1 MPRFSVVVPVYNPP
15 VYVLRAMIASVFEQ
29 SYSSWELILV
39 DDASPD
45 ERVHRELQEWAE
57 RDRRINTIFRPD
69 NGNISVAT
77 NQAAETA
84 RGEFIVFVDHDDL
97 LDHDALAHLAL
108 FLDAHPE
115 TDLVYSD
122 DDKVGSD
129 GIHHSPQF
137 KPGWSP
143 ELLLSFCYTAHLSA
157 VSSSLYRAVG
167 GLRPG
172 FEGSQDHDFWLRAS
186 ELAKQVGHIP
196 QVLYHWRVLP
206 GSTALDGACKPSSFE
221 AGRRAVEEAFD
232 RRGVTC
238 RVEQADWA
246 GRAGCAIFEPV
257 MPDDGPSVAILIP
270 TRNHEYRLKKLLDS
284 LAATTYR
291 NYQVYIIDNA
301 SDEAGTLRYL
311 ASLPHKVMRVPNPA
325 GTFSFAAINNTAAA
339 AVTEELLLFLN
350 DDVEVSSPR
359 WLSQMVGWSRL
370 PGVGAV
376 GARLLYPDQSVQHA
390 GIVHGLH
397 DAVVGHAFR
406 PLPRVERG
414 YWNLDRVTRDCIAVT
429 AACLLTPR
437 TLFLDLGGFDET
449 RFPVAYND
457 VDYGYRL
464 ADAGFRSVYCA
475 EAVLCHHEGLS
486 RGRTDDPRAL
496 ATFRQIHGRRVDP
509 YFSPHLDPEHEIFE
523 PRPTVVPVSRNGR
536 PVSVL
541 AVIHSL
547 NWEGA
552 PRFEF
557 ELLSR
562 LTAAGSIQAEV
573 ISPCDGPMRL
583 AYERKGVKLRVV
595 PELADMA
602 TVPRSYE
609 EGTRYLS
616 GLIRDGRYEV
626 VHANTLE
633 SFWGIDAARMAGTP
647 SVWSIHE
654 SDAWQTYFDDLPREI
669 AATALACLSHPYR
682 VVFSAKSSADR
693 FSALNSNGNFGLIRF
708 PLDNNRFNSELA
720 RIDRRAA
727 REELD
732 LKTDDFCVLLLGTVC
747 QRKGQHDL
755 LRAFAS
761 LSEVIAARTTCLVV
775 GSRDRLAYS
784 RKLEEMGRSLPQDRR
799 HRFRVIPETGDTAAY
814 WRAADVFCCT
824 SRVESYPHVILE
836 AMAAGLPVVTTPV
849 FGIAEQVRPSINS
862 LIYDPGDVRALGRH
876 LALLATDELKR
887 RQFALASPW
896 VLRSLPS
903 HVDVDERYER
913 VFRAAAEST
922 PLTQVVAATPS
933 IPHSRPTAKRILLFD
948 TARIAIRSR
957 KTRAEEAMRRPRVV
971 QNE

>member
-1 MPRFSVVVPVYNPP
+1 
-15 VYVLRAMIASVFEQ
+15 
-29 SYSSWELILV
+29 
-39 DDASPD
+39 
-45 ERVHRELQEWAE
+45 
-57 RDRRINTIFRPD
+57 
-69 NGNISVAT
+69 
-77 NQAAETA
+77 
-84 RGEFIVFVDHDDL
+84 
-97 LDHDALAHLAL
+97 
-108 FLDAHPE
+108 
-115 TDLVYSD
+115 
-122 DDKVGSD
+122 
-129 GIHHSPQF
+129 
-137 KPGWSP
+137 
-143 ELLLSFCYTAHLSA
+143 
-157 VSSSLYRAVG
+157 
-167 GLRPG
+167 
-172 FEGSQDHDFWLRAS
+172 
-186 ELAKQVGHIP
+186 
-196 QVLYHWRVLP
+196 
-206 GSTALDGACKPSSFE
+206 
-221 AGRRAVEEAFD
+221 
-232 RRGVTC
+232 
-238 RVEQADWA
+238 
-246 GRAGCAIFEPV
+246 
-257 MPDDGPSVAILIP
+257 
-270 TRNHEYRLKKLLDS
+270 
-284 LAATTYR
+284 
-291 NYQVYIIDNA
+291 
-301 SDEAGTLRYL
+301 
-311 ASLPHKVMRVPNPA
+311 
-325 GTFSFAAINNTAAA
+325 
-339 AVTEELLLFLN
+339 
-350 DDVEVSSPR
+350 
-359 WLSQMVGWSRL
+359 
-370 PGVGAV
+370 
-376 GARLLYPDQSVQHA
+376 
-390 GIVHGLH
+390 
-397 DAVVGHAFR
+397 
-406 PLPRVERG
+406 
-414 YWNLDRVTRDCIAVT
+414 
-429 AACLLTPR
+429 
-437 TLFLDLGGFDET
+437 
-449 RFPVAYND
+449 
-457 VDYGYRL
+457 
-464 ADAGFRSVYCA
+464 
-475 EAVLCHHEGLS
+475 
-486 RGRTDDPRAL
+486 
-496 ATFRQIHGRRVDP
+496 
-509 YFSPHLDPEHEIFE
+509 
-523 PRPTVVPVSRNGR
+523 
-536 PVSVL
+536 
-541 AVIHSL
+541 
-547 NWEGA
+547 
-552 PRFEF
+552 
-557 ELLSR
+557 
-562 LTAAGSIQAEV
+562 
-573 ISPCDGPMRL
+573 MRL
-583 AYERKGVKLRVV
+583 AYEQKGVKLRVV

-761 LSEVIAARTTCLVV
+761 LSEDIAARTTCLVV

-784 RKLEEMGRSLPQDRR
+784 RRLEEMARSLPQDRR
-799 HRFRVIPETGDTAAY
+799 RRFRVIPETGDTAAY

-922 PLTQVVAATPS
+922 PITQVVTATPS
-933 IPHSRPTAKRILLFD
+933 IPHSRPTAKRIVLFD

-957 KTRAEEAMRRPRVV
+957 KTRAEVEMRPPRVV
-971 QNE
+971 QNKEA